1 MGHGLRHPADLVAW
15 RRWHESRHP
24 VRHVARSARAR
35 LRPPGEVRVDLLV
48 RGGDADVLVAVE
60 ATHTSVDRAVV
71 APLAHLDA
79 ARTAVVAPVGWQ
91 PPAAYADHAR
101 RTVPLSDLDLPGVRA
116 VLAAGHYTE
125 IGAAAFALAER
136 RGAPYFVSQHG
147 ALTPYAPPLPRDAHL
162 LAWSEVDGAYWT
174 AGRHDVTVTAT
185 GSQLLWLAG
194 GLVTGAG
201 APSSTSAGAGAPSST
216 SAGAG
221 APSSTSAGAGPLTYL
236 GQGHAAEVS
245 RARLAR
251 AALATCR
258 EHGAVY
264 RPHPSE
270 RDVTSRVVLAAYAR
284 AGITV
289 DTRGVPLVDL
299 EAPIVS
305 VFSTGVLE
313 AAARGRDAWV
323 DFPRPPAWLGEF
335 WERYAMHR
343 LGTLPTPAPDRPE
356 VEPAR
361 RVAQVV
367 TEALS

>member
-35 LRPPGEVRVDLLV
+35 LRTPGEVHVDLLAPD
-48 RGGDADVLVAVE
+48 GEPDVLVAVE
-60 ATHTSVDRAVV
+60 ATHASVDRAVV
-71 APLAHLDA
+71 APMAHLDP

-91 PPAAYADHAR
+91 PPAAYADHGR
-101 RTVPLSDLDLPGVRA
+101 RTVSLASLDLPGVRA
-116 VLAAGHYTE
+116 VLAAGHYTA
-125 IGAAAFALAER
+125 IGAAAFDVVER
-136 RGAPYFVSQHG
+136 QGARFLVSQHG
-147 ALTPYAPPLPRDAHL
+147 ALTTYAPPLPRAAHL
-162 LAWSEVDGAYWT
+162 LAWSEADGAFWT
-174 AGRHDVTVTAT
+174 AGRHDVTVTTT

-194 GLVTGAG
+194 DGPPPRTGDG
-201 APSSTSAGAGAPSST
+201 TGR
-216 SAGAG
+216 
-221 APSSTSAGAGPLTYL
+221 LTYL
-236 GQGHAAEVS
+236 GQGHAAEIS

-270 RDVTSRVVLAAYAR
+270 RDVTSQVVLAAYAR
-284 AGITV
+284 AGVTV
-289 DTRGVPLVDL
+289 DTSGVPLVDL

-343 LGTLPTPAPDRPE
+343 LGTVPTPAPDRPE